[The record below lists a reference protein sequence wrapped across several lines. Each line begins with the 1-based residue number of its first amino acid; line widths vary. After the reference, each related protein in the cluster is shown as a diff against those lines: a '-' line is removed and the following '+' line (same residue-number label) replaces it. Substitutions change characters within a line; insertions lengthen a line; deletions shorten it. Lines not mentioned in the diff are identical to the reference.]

1 MVSFCE
7 KVGPLPLPRGRT
19 VLRLHACPSSGET
32 RKVAPETCRRIFHP
46 RTAEQML
53 ALFHGLLAAV
63 PAAASSSSPSGSL
76 TVTCTL
82 LAVATDS
89 DDGAEDEDVRC
100 HVAAPGTRGHGRP
113 QVARLPTANFV
124 PCVMC
129 GAHTVPGVNVYLE
142 RWHALPSHE
151 RRLVGA
157 LARPV

>member
-1 MVSFCE
+1 VSFCE

-82 LAVATDS
+82 LAVATCGAVES
-89 DDGAEDEDVRC
+89 DRVGAIFCLSPCLPRPTSISPASCAWQADVRLHMWRSTRSRNVEAC
-100 HVAAPGTRGHGRP
+100 RSSATTASRSCSLPLRSGAP
-113 QVARLPTANFV
+113 
-124 PCVMC
+124 
-129 GAHTVPGVNVYLE
+129 
-142 RWHALPSHE
+142 PSP
-151 RRLVGA
+151 R
-157 LARPV
+157 